1 MKDGAGK
8 GVLMQENEAIFF
20 GLDIGRAQ
28 DYSALSIISRR
39 WYSSAAQD
47 IDPNRM
53 VSRYFVMYMRRFELN
68 TPYEIVE
75 NEVAR
80 LWQMPEMM
88 GSRNW
93 ALGDMTGV
101 GAPVMEA
108 IRKKKVPMIGIVITG
123 GETISQPQ
131 PNEYHVPK
139 EALVTQLVK
148 LAQTGRLK
156 VMKGVKYQ
164 QDFREEL
171 GAFGYKINKAS
182 STVSYESIENAVHD
196 DLVISVALATWFAE
210 SHAPAASRGGQSY
223 HSEDYKGYNPY
234 GRRTG

>member
-1 MKDGAGK
+1 MPAH
-8 GVLMQENEAIFF
+8 EAVFI

-28 DYSALSIISRR
+28 DFSALSIVSRKWYTPHAEDLDPKRMISR
-39 WYSSAAQD
+39 Y
-47 IDPNRM
+47 
-53 VSRYFVMYMRRFELN
+53 YVMYMRRFELN

-75 NEVAR
+75 QEVAR
-80 LWQMPEMM
+80 LWKMPELL

-93 ALGDMTGV
+93 AIGDMTGV

-108 IRKKKVPMIGIVITG
+108 IRKLHVPMIGVVITG
-123 GETISQPQ
+123 GERISQPE

-156 VMKGVKYQ
+156 VMRGVKYQ
-164 QDFREEL
+164 QEFREEL

-196 DLVISVALATWFAE
+196 DLVISVALSTWFAE
-210 SHAPAASRGGQSY
+210 SHAPSAFHSGGASY
-223 HSEDYKGYNPY
+223 HSEDYKSYDPY
-234 GRRTG
+234 GRSEAVNG

>member
-1 MKDGAGK
+1 
-8 GVLMQENEAIFF
+8 MQAEAVFF

-28 DYSALSIISRR
+28 DYSALSIVARR
-39 WYSSAAQD
+39 WYTPNAAD
-47 IDPNRM
+47 VDPTRM
-53 VSRYFVMYMRRFELN
+53 ISRYYVMYMRRFELN

-80 LWQMPEMM
+80 LWKQPELMA
-88 GSRNW
+88 SRNW

-108 IRKKKVPMIGIVITG
+108 IRKKRVPMIGIVITG
-123 GETISQPQ
+123 GETVSQPE

-139 EALVTQLVK
+139 LALVTQLVK

-156 VMKGVKYQ
+156 VPSGVKYQ
-164 QDFREEL
+164 QEFREEL

-182 STVSYESIENAVHD
+182 STVSYESIESAVHD

-210 SHAPAASRGGQSY
+210 CHAPAAHRLTGESY
-223 HSEDYKGYNPY
+223 HSEDYKSYDPY
-234 GRRTG
+234 GRSSKTNG